1 MPKLPLV
8 AALLLLAAA
17 PAFAQDADPSADA
30 TANST
35 PPGEDGPVAPTEG
48 RALTLSG
55 TVYGV
60 SDYRFRGLTQS
71 AEDPALQATLNLEHR
86 NGLYAG
92 VWGSTL
98 KGLGDY
104 GDAELDLYV
113 GYRPD
118 LGAGFSGDL
127 GAVYYYYP
135 DGRGDT
141 DFGEIYGSVGHT
153 IGPFDAK
160 LGIAYAPEGQRGLAG
175 DDSLYL
181 FTDLSAGIPTT
192 PFTLKAHVGYSDG
205 ALAAFDDGDYVDYS
219 LGAEAAVGPATVG
232 LSYINTD
239 IRNRLGVKDAAG
251 ADGTVVATVSFG
263 F

>member
-1 MPKLPLV
+1 MPKLSFV
-8 AALLLLAAA
+8 AALLLLAGA
-17 PAFAQDADPSADA
+17 PAFAQEADPSADA

-35 PPGEDGPVAPTEG
+35 PPGEDEPEAPTEG

-55 TVYGV
+55 AVYGV

-86 NGLYAG
+86 SGLYAG

-104 GDAELDLYV
+104 GDVELDLYA

-118 LGAGFSGDL
+118 LGAGFSGDVGVL
-127 GAVYYYYP
+127 YYYYP
-135 DGRGDT
+135 DGRGNT
-141 DFGEIYGSVGHT
+141 DFAEAYGSVSHT
-153 IGPFDAK
+153 IGPLNAK
-160 LGIAYAPEGQRGLAG
+160 LGAAYAPEGQSGLGG
-175 DDSLYL
+175 DDNLYL

-205 ALAAFDDGDYVDYS
+205 ALAAFDDGDYVDYAI
-219 LGAEAAVGPATVG
+219 GAEAAVGPATVG
-232 LSYINTD
+232 LSYVNTD
-239 IRNRLGVKDAAG
+239 IRNRLGAKDAAG
-251 ADGTVVATVSFG
+251 GDGTLVATVSFG